1 MKAPLRFVVALVCG
15 VLFFTSC
22 MRDEDMELLRHPI
35 HVQGT
40 IDPTLGIPIGYGE
53 VTIHD
58 VLKMINED
66 YSGYLDTLGDI
77 VTISYRDSFDGKLQ
91 GSNGKKHTK
100 ARKMAPKGGVLWS
113 KDTTITFSLPID
125 YFDKIDEYLGDTTE
139 IYFNDMIMNIDA
151 QGIGHAAP
159 EAVETLRRYVSA
171 QVDSLRL
178 KYTDHQNVIHAYRN
192 NEIESLS
199 LDINDV
205 VQGANANWNDL
216 DLSDIANNLPK
227 RIDISFRLRVLVDR
241 AILLPDPET
250 MTMEDLMDSLQLASL
265 DYHIGLDV
273 QFPCNFSFKKMPY
286 TVDLDLGEGLKNFN
300 FDSIINS
307 IGEGFNSELEE
318 STLNLEFNNGLPLGM
333 IINADVVDAAGNVL
347 FKLINGAEITA
358 AEATHLFQPGIYTT
372 SKSNKS
378 VVSVALDGDKLT
390 MMRNAKTIHL
400 RALISSTGNPA
411 AGETV
416 AITKDDFLGIRA
428 YILLDPKISIDIPV
442 TESGLIK

>member
-1 MKAPLRFVVALVCG
+1 MKAPLRIVVALVCG

-22 MRDEDMELLRHPI
+22 LRDEDMELLRHPI

-58 VLKMINED
+58 VLKMINGD

-77 VTISYRDSFDGKLQ
+77 VTISYRNSFDGKLQ
-91 GSNGKKHTK
+91 GSNGKKHAK
-100 ARKMAPKGGVLWS
+100 ARKMAPKGDVLWS
-113 KDTTITFSLPID
+113 KDTTITFNLPID

-139 IYFNDMIMNIDA
+139 IYFNDMILNLDA
-151 QGIGHAAP
+151 QCIGHAAP
-159 EAVETLRRYVSA
+159 ESVEILRRYVSA

-178 KYTDHQNVIHAYRN
+178 SYTDHQNAIHAYRN
-192 NEIESLS
+192 SEIESLS
-199 LDINDV
+199 LDIDDL
-205 VQGANANWNDL
+205 VQGANAIWKGL
-216 DLSDIANNLPK
+216 DLSDIANSLPK
-227 RIDISFRLRVLVDR
+227 RIDVSFRLRVMVDR

-250 MTMEDLMDSLQLASL
+250 MTMEDLLDSLQLASF

-307 IGEGFNSELEE
+307 IGEGFTSELEE
-318 STLNLEFNNGLPLGM
+318 STLNLEFNNGLPLG
-333 IINADVVDAAGNVL
+333 IKINADVVDAAGNVL
-347 FKLINGAEITA
+347 FKLINGTEITA
-358 AEATHLFQPGIYTT
+358 AESTHLYQPGIYTV
-372 SKSNKS
+372 SNPHKS
-378 VVSVALDGDKLT
+378 VLTVALDGDKLT
-390 MMRNAKTIHL
+390 KMRNAKTIHL
-400 RALISSTGNPA
+400 KALISSTGNPA

-428 YILLDPKISIDIPV
+428 YMLLDPKISIDIPI